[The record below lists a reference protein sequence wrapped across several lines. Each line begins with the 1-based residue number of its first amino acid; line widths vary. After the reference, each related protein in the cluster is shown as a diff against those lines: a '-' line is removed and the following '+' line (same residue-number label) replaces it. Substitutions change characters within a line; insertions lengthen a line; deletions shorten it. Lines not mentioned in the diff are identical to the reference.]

1 MPTASDWRS
10 QAIAAETADLDYAD
24 FAQEFLRHNK
34 EYRRQYARYAARRNG
49 ASSKETLSTGF
60 ARRWG
65 WCFPIDPDVSAAV
78 SPALWRPEV
87 APGPLP
93 WRLRRVA
100 WRSGGGLH
108 QNDWA

>member
-1 MPTASDWRS
+1 MPTASNWRS
-10 QAIAAETADLDYAD
+10 QTIAAETANLDYAD

-65 WCFPIDPDVSAAV
+65 LVFPDRSPGFRGRLSCALAA
-78 SPALWRPEV
+78 
-87 APGPLP
+87 
-93 WRLRRVA
+93 
-100 WRSGGGLH
+100 
-108 QNDWA
+108 